1 MTLFI
6 FAADILGY
14 PLILHVSHGTGRVI
28 IDIGLTSYGRS
39 TLSFF
44 LTESVQIGWYM
55 ANMDRW
61 I

>member
-44 LTESVQIGWYM
+44 FNRKCADWLVYG
-55 ANMDRW
+55 
-61 I
+61 